1 VVAQHEEVGLAQVGL
16 QARLFLVAEGHA
28 FVVVV
33 RERGQHK
40 GALLADGQHAALLR
54 AHGHARARVAL
65 ALGLRPGLGGLGM
78 RVSDG
83 ALSDWSDEIDGGIS
97 LNGSMSP
104 EAPAI
109 TEAVIGH
116 GQGPLAAL
124 EGAGLDKQQQIAA
137 YGQLLASGQIQL
149 NAQGVPIVQPG
160 QVLQFDLSDTSAAQ
174 LGGRAIAVESAG
186 RVQREALAQQ
196 ASDVRQQGMSPEQAA
211 ELYTQYGGRS
221 ASYASLTPTW
231 SGRMV
236 DVPGGGVDAL
246 GNPTGMPEQVWV
258 SDKPPTSYAEGLGN
272 AAHTVGQLIDGAVQL
287 GVNGAITGMV
297 VRPASSIAALP
308 ALAMGGIDA
317 YTSIQQDLQER
328 WSPESHNPGAI
339 AIQQGLGQMLQPVG
353 QTLDQLR
360 TASENRF
367 GDGWTTAGFTAAQAA
382 LEVGGFLG
390 GVAAIPAGRTALG
403 NLGTSVQG
411 GVNTLVDVMPV
422 GSGAGG
428 LRGLGLQWGAVGNLE
443 GLGVNRVDVEVAA
456 SSRIGSNATL
466 DLSAARAAR
475 IAELSEANAARYL
488 DRLQAEARAANPNT
502 HFFDR
507 HGFNTTLEQ
516 QYTRASTGLT
526 PDNVQQNFLVDS
538 SRFLTARDQVA
549 AIDRAQSIHLL
560 TGQPV
565 VNVNMGSIIGEGF
578 TKL

>member
-1 VVAQHEEVGLAQVGL
+1 
-16 QARLFLVAEGHA
+16 
-28 FVVVV
+28 
-33 RERGQHK
+33 
-40 GALLADGQHAALLR
+40 
-54 AHGHARARVAL
+54 
-65 ALGLRPGLGGLGM
+65 M
-78 RVSDG
+78 
-83 ALSDWSDEIDGGIS
+83 
-97 LNGSMSP
+97 
-104 EAPAI
+104 
-109 TEAVIGH
+109 
-116 GQGPLAAL
+116 
-124 EGAGLDKQQQIAA
+124 
-137 YGQLLASGQIQL
+137 
-149 NAQGVPIVQPG
+149 
-160 QVLQFDLSDTSAAQ
+160 
-174 LGGRAIAVESAG
+174 
-186 RVQREALAQQ
+186 
-196 ASDVRQQGMSPEQAA
+196 
-211 ELYTQYGGRS
+211 
-221 ASYASLTPTW
+221 
-231 SGRMV
+231 
-236 DVPGGGVDAL
+236 
-246 GNPTGMPEQVWV
+246 
-258 SDKPPTSYAEGLGN
+258 
-272 AAHTVGQLIDGAVQL
+272 
-287 GVNGAITGMV
+287 
-297 VRPASSIAALP
+297 
-308 ALAMGGIDA
+308 
-317 YTSIQQDLQER
+317 
-328 WSPESHNPGAI
+328 
-339 AIQQGLGQMLQPVG
+339 
-353 QTLDQLR
+353 
-360 TASENRF
+360 
-367 GDGWTTAGFTAAQAA
+367 
-382 LEVGGFLG
+382 GGFLG